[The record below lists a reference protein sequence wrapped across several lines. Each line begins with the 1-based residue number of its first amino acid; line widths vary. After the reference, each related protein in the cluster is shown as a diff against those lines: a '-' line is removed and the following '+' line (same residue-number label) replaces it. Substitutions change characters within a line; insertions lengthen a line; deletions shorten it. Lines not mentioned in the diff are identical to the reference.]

1 MLPAGATQERT
12 LRVLRDMERHFL
24 VDEKD
29 LVESLFTVAGFSF
42 AGSGQNAGIA
52 FVRLRD
58 WKERPGAQNSVKAVA
73 GRAMAAFSKLRDAM
87 VFAFAPPAVLEL
99 GVANGFDMYL
109 QDRAGAGHEALMAA
123 RNQLLGMAAK
133 DPTLVAVRPNG
144 QEDTPQFTIDVDT
157 VHAGAL
163 GLAMADVNATLSAAW
178 GSAYVNDFI
187 DKGRVKKVYMQADAP
202 FRMVPEDLSK
212 WYVRNAQGDMV
223 PFSMFARG
231 KLDVRIA
238 SPRTLQRR
246 ARGPDTGAG
255 CDGSQFG
262 RSDISDGKTRSTT
275 AAGIWSRVDRTV
287 LRRAAVGCP
296 GASALRAVDHR
307 RVPVSCRVV

>member
-1 MLPAGATQERT
+1 M
-12 LRVLRDMERHFL
+12 
-24 VDEKD
+24 
-29 LVESLFTVAGFSF
+29 
-42 AGSGQNAGIA
+42 
-52 FVRLRD
+52 
-58 WKERPGAQNSVKAVA
+58 PGAQNTVKAVA

-99 GVANGFDMYL
+99 GVASGFDMYL
-109 QDRAGAGHEALMAA
+109 RDRAGAGHEALMAA

-133 DPTLVAVRPNG
+133 DPILVAVRPNG
-144 QEDTPQFTIDVDT
+144 QEDTPQFSIDVDT

-212 WYVRNAQGDMV
+212 WYAQCARRHGS
-223 PFSMFARG
+223 FLGMFARQ
-231 KLDVRIA
+231 LDIRIA

-246 ARGPDTGAG
+246 ARRPDPGAG
-255 CDGSQFG
+255 RDGSQFRRG
-262 RSDISDGKTRSTT
+262 NRGDGGLADNCRDLE
-275 AAGIWSRVDRTV
+275 SRGPDCPTKS
-287 LRRAAVGCP
+287 GCP
-296 GASALRAVDHR
+296 VPRRRCSTGCRSSSCSCVLPRCMRAGRFHSR
-307 RVPVSCRVV
+307 CC

>member
-1 MLPAGATQERT
+1 
-12 LRVLRDMERHFL
+12 
-24 VDEKD
+24 
-29 LVESLFTVAGFSF
+29 
-42 AGSGQNAGIA
+42 
-52 FVRLRD
+52 
-58 WKERPGAQNSVKAVA
+58 
-73 GRAMAAFSKLRDAM
+73 MAAFSKLRDAM

-99 GVANGFDMYL
+99 GVASGFDMYL

-133 DPTLVAVRPNG
+133 DPILVAVRPNG
-144 QEDTPQFTIDVDT
+144 QEDTPQFSIDVDT

-231 KLDVRIA
+231 KWTFG
-238 SPRTLQRR
+238 SPRLERFNGAPAVQIQGQAATGHSSGEAIAAMEKLATQLPRDLES
-246 ARGPDTGAG
+246 RGPDCPTKSG
-255 CDGSQFG
+255 C
-262 RSDISDGKTRSTT
+262 
-275 AAGIWSRVDRTV
+275 
-287 LRRAAVGCP
+287 
-296 GASALRAVDHR
+296 
-307 RVPVSCRVV
+307 RVPRRRCSTGCRSSSCSCVLPRCMRAGRFHSRCC